1 MINKMVK
8 IAEKNVAELIIIT
21 VFSIVLLSSCSTTH
35 GCYASPSAVDGGLS
49 AKISR

>member
-1 MINKMVK
+1 MVK
-8 IAEKNVAELIIIT
+8 IAEKNLAEIIIIT
-21 VFSIVLLSSCSTTH
+21 LFSLILMSSCSTSY